1 VTSWLLADCSSLL
14 RQGGGTGC
22 IRGRGKRLPQSATG
36 PAVVR
41 GGSAGGRPRDR
52 STSTSP
58 ADRRPRGRML
68 SGQEQDTWKGCG
80 PGRAVSVSRTVV
92 LEDPMPSVAR
102 SLPSPE
108 AEALL
113 ELTRDLAA
121 AELAPR
127 VAAAEQRSEFPREV
141 FRTLG
146 KAGLLGLPYDERW
159 GGGAQPYEV
168 YLQVLEELSRAWLA
182 VGLGVSVHTL
192 SCFPLASF
200 GSEQQ
205 REQWLPEMVGGD
217 LLGAYCL
224 SEAQSGS
231 DAAALATRAV
241 RDGEVYEVSGTKA
254 WVTHG
259 GQADF
264 YNLMVRTGEGQGA
277 KGISCLLAPADTEGL
292 TALAPERK
300 MGMRSSH
307 TSSVVLDRAR
317 VPAERLIGEQGQG
330 FRIAMSALDGGRLG
344 IAACA
349 VGVAQAA
356 LDVAVDYARERRQFG
371 QRIADFQGVSFL
383 LADMATQVEAARALY
398 LSAARRRDAG
408 QPFGPQAAMS
418 KLFAT
423 DTAMRVATDA
433 VQVLGGYGYVE
444 DFPAERYLRE
454 AKILQ
459 IVEGTNQ
466 VQRMVIGRS
475 LTSA

>member
-1 VTSWLLADCSSLL
+1 M
-14 RQGGGTGC
+14 
-22 IRGRGKRLPQSATG
+22 P
-36 PAVVR
+36 PVV
-41 GGSAGGRPRDR
+41 
-52 STSTSP
+52 
-58 ADRRPRGRML
+58 
-68 SGQEQDTWKGCG
+68 
-80 PGRAVSVSRTVV
+80 
-92 LEDPMPSVAR
+92 R
-102 SLPSPE
+102 SLPSSE

-127 VAAAEQRSEFPREV
+127 AAAAEERGEFPREV

-146 KAGLLGLPYDERW
+146 KAGLLGLPYEERW
-159 GGGAQPYEV
+159 GGAEQSYEV
-168 YLQVLEELSRAWLA
+168 YLQVLEELSRGWLA

-200 GSEQQ
+200 GSDDQ
-205 REQWLPEMVGGD
+205 RERWLPDMVGGE

-224 SEAQSGS
+224 SEPQSGS
-231 DAAALATRAV
+231 DAAALSTRAV
-241 RDGEVYEVSGTKA
+241 LDGDSYEVSGTKA

-264 YNLMVRTGEGQGA
+264 YNLMVRTGVPGA
-277 KGISCLLAPADTEGL
+277 KGISCLLAPADTAGL
-292 TALAPERK
+292 SPMAPERK

-307 TSSVVLDRAR
+307 TASIVLDGAR
-317 VPAERLIGEQGQG
+317 VPAARLLGQEGEG

-344 IAACA
+344 ISACA

-371 QRIADFQGVSFL
+371 QRIADFQGLSFL

-398 LSAARRRDAG
+398 LTAARRRDAG
-408 QPFGPQAAMS
+408 QPFGPQAAMA

-423 DTAMRVATDA
+423 DTAMKVATDA

-454 AKILQ
+454 AKMLQ

-466 VQRMVIGRS
+466 VQRVVIGRS
-475 LTSA
+475 LTAP